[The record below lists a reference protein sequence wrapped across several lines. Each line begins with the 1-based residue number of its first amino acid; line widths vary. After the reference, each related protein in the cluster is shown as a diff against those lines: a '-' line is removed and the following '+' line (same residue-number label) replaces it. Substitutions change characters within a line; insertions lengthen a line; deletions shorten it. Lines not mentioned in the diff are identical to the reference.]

1 TLNLDGNRIGFEG
14 MSALAS
20 AKGLPALSELNMMY
34 NLMDPQGLELL
45 HESTKLN
52 SKRVIKYDGP
62 HED

>member
-1 TLNLDGNRIGFEG
+1 

-52 SKRVIKYDGP
+52 SDRVIKYDGP